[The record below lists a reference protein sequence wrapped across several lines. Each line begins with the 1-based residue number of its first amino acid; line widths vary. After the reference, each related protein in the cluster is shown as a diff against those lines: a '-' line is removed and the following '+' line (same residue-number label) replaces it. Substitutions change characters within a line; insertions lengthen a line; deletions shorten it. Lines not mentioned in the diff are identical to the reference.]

1 MKTPEKGPVGLESVL
16 EEMPGL
22 CLEKAAQNAGSE
34 VRGQNPA
41 PELPSRTQ
49 IPSRGQDLRYDS
61 QLLTTVGELSSAQL
75 EGASPQGGAD
85 LTPLGLGLCWCQR
98 SS

>member
-22 CLEKAAQNAGSE
+22 CLEKATQDTASE
-34 VRGQNPA
+34 VRGQNPV
-41 PELPSRTQ
+41 PELPSQTQ
-49 IPSRGQDLRYDS
+49 IPSRGQDLCYDS
-61 QLLTTVGELSSAQL
+61 KLLTMVGELSSAQL

-85 LTPLGLGLCWCQR
+85 LAPLGLGACWCQR